1 MIRRLASSLLLF
13 FSCAGAL
20 VAANDAPP
28 VLKLTN
34 PDAQEAGRALAEKLR
49 SAVPAENAAF
59 HGLLKIR
66 PRDGRTEVLAIAS
79 KITVGEADWQ
89 VNYETAAAERH
100 AAEKLTIIHSP
111 GRPNEY
117 LDSSGTNTSER
128 PISRADDLAARPF
141 AGSDFW
147 VMDLGL
153 EFFHWPE
160 QRLLKPEMRHN
171 RSCRVLESVNPASD
185 PAGYARV
192 VSWIDVETDGLVCAE
207 AYDRGNRLLKEFSV
221 GSFRKVE
228 GRYQLQDMKIRNAK
242 TGRRTELEFDL
253 KK

>member
-1 MIRRLASSLLLF
+1 MSRRPASSLLLF
-13 FSCAGAL
+13 LSCAGAL
-20 VAANDAPP
+20 VAGNDTSP

-34 PDAQEAGRALAEKLR
+34 PDAKEAGRALAEKLR
-49 SAVPAENAAF
+49 SAAPAENAAF
-59 HGLLKIR
+59 HGILKIR

-79 KITVGEADWQ
+79 RITVGETKWQ
-89 VNYETAAAERH
+89 VTYETTAKESN
-100 AAEKLTIIHSP
+100 AAEKLTIIHAP

-117 LDSSGTNTSER
+117 LYSSGTNTSDR
-128 PISRADDLAARPF
+128 PIPLADDLAARPF

-147 VMDLGL
+147 LMDLGL

-160 QRLLKPEMRHN
+160 QRLRKPEMRHN
-171 RSCRVLESVNPASD
+171 RSCRVLESINPASD

-192 VSWIDVETDGLVCAE
+192 VSWIDLETDGLVCAE
-207 AYDRGNRLLKEFSV
+207 AYDRGNRLVKEFSV

-228 GRYQLQDMKIRNAK
+228 GRYELQDMKIRNPKA
-242 TGRRTELEFDL
+242 GRRTELEFDL

>member
-1 MIRRLASSLLLF
+1 M
-13 FSCAGAL
+13 
-20 VAANDAPP
+20 
-28 VLKLTN
+28 
-34 PDAQEAGRALAEKLR
+34 
-49 SAVPAENAAF
+49 
-59 HGLLKIR
+59 
-66 PRDGRTEVLAIAS
+66 
-79 KITVGEADWQ
+79 
-89 VNYETAAAERH
+89 
-100 AAEKLTIIHSP
+100 
-111 GRPNEY
+111 
-117 LDSSGTNTSER
+117 R
-128 PISRADDLAARPF
+128 PISLADDLAARPF
-141 AGSDFW
+141 AGSDFR

-171 RSCRVLESVNPASD
+171 RSCRVLESTNPASD

-207 AYDRGNRLLKEFSV
+207 AYDRGNRLVKEFSV

>member
-13 FSCAGAL
+13 FPCAGTL

-34 PDAQEAGRALAEKLR
+34 LDAKEAGRALAEKLR
-49 SAVPAENAAF
+49 SAAPAENAAF

-66 PRDGRTEVLAIAS
+66 PRDGRTEVLSISSRIIAGQ
-79 KITVGEADWQ
+79 TNWQ
-89 VNYETAAAERH
+89 VTYETAAKDSNAAER
-100 AAEKLTIIHSP
+100 LTIIHAP
-111 GRPNEY
+111 GHPNEY
-117 LDSSGTNTSER
+117 LYSSATNTSER
-128 PISRADDLAARPF
+128 PISLADDLAARPF

-171 RSCRVLESVNPASD
+171 RSCRVLESTNPASD

-192 VSWIDVETDGLVCAE
+192 VSWIDVEADGLVCAE
-207 AYDRGNRLLKEFSV
+207 AYDRGNRLVKEFSV

-228 GRYQLQDMKIRNAK
+228 GRYQLQDMKIRNVK